1 MSEPLRTRGPLWA
14 LYERVAMHVG
24 LGSLGLLCLSWL
36 PFAMLLHPLLPRAL
50 GQRLGRQTIS
60 FGFRL
65 YLRLLE
71 TLCACRFDLSEI
83 EGLREEG
90 PLVIAANHP
99 SLLDAVILISRL
111 PDAVCV
117 MKASLMDNLLFGSA
131 ARLARYTRNDG
142 ILQIIAGGCEALS
155 EGGHL
160 VLFPEGS
167 RTSHFPVDPMAPT
180 LGMIARRAG
189 VPVQTVLLD
198 FSTAYLGKAWPLFR
212 PPVLPLTVRA
222 RLGRRFDPPADHTA
236 FTADLE
242 AYFRRE
248 VHCPAD
254 TPNHV

>member
-24 LGSLGLLCLSWL
+24 LGSLALLCLLWL
-36 PFAMLLHPLLPRAL
+36 PFAMLLQPLLPRKT

-60 FGFRL
+60 AGFRI

-83 EGLREEG
+83 EGLRHDG
-90 PLVIAANHP
+90 PMVIAANHP
-99 SLLDAVILISRL
+99 SLLDAVILVSRL

-117 MKASLMDNLLFGSA
+117 MKASLMDNPLFGSA
-131 ARLARYTRNDG
+131 ARLARYVRNDG
-142 ILQIIAGGCEALS
+142 ILQIVAGGCEALH
-155 EGGHL
+155 EGGQL
-160 VLFPEGS
+160 VLLPEGS
-167 RTSHFPVDPMAPT
+167 RTTHFPLDPLAPT

-198 FSTAYLGKAWPLFR
+198 FSTAYLGKAWPLFL

-222 RLGRRFDPPADHTA
+222 RLGKRFDVPTDHTA
-236 FTADLE
+236 FTAELE

-248 VHCPAD
+248 VHSPAD
-254 TPNHV
+254 PDRHA

>member
-1 MSEPLRTRGPLWA
+1 M
-14 LYERVAMHVG
+14 
-24 LGSLGLLCLSWL
+24 
-36 PFAMLLHPLLPRAL
+36 
-50 GQRLGRQTIS
+50 
-60 FGFRL
+60 
-65 YLRLLE
+65 
-71 TLCACRFDLSEI
+71 
-83 EGLREEG
+83 
-90 PLVIAANHP
+90 
-99 SLLDAVILISRL
+99 
-111 PDAVCV
+111 
-117 MKASLMDNLLFGSA
+117 
-131 ARLARYTRNDG
+131 
-142 ILQIIAGGCEALS
+142 
-155 EGGHL
+155 
-160 VLFPEGS
+160 LFPEGS

-242 AYFRRE
+242 AYFSRE

>member
-1 MSEPLRTRGPLWA
+1 MSETLRKRGSLWA
-14 LYERVAMHVG
+14 WYERVAMHFG
-24 LGSLGLLCLSWL
+24 LGSLALLCLFWL
-36 PFAMLLHPLLPRAL
+36 PFALLLLPLLPRST
-50 GQRLGRQTIS
+50 GQRLGRQAIS

-83 EGLREEG
+83 DGLRDEG
-90 PLVIAANHP
+90 PMIVAANHP

-111 PDAVCV
+111 PNAICV
-117 MKASLMDNLLFGSA
+117 MKADLMDNLLFGAA
-131 ARLARYTRNDG
+131 ARLARYIRNDG
-142 ILQIIAGGCEALS
+142 ILQIIGQSRDSLR

-167 RTSHFPVDPMAPT
+167 RTTDFPIDALPPT
-180 LGMIARRAG
+180 LGMVARRAG

-212 PPVLPLTVRA
+212 PPVLPLVCRA
-222 RLGRRFDPPADHTA
+222 RLGQRFAAPTEHAA
-236 FTADLE
+236 FTAELE

-248 VHCPAD
+248 VHSPAD
-254 TPNHV
+254 PDRHD